1 MALVAALGRLKTV
14 AGGSA
19 KLTSEFES
27 EGHGPAMSGS

>member
-1 MALVAALGRLKTV
+1 MGRLKTV

-27 EGHGPAMSGS
+27 EGHGPAKGGRWSICQ